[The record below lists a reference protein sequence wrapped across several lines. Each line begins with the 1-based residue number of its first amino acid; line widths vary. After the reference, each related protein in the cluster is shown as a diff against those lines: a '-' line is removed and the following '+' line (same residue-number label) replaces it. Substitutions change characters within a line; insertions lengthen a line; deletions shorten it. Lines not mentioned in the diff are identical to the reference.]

1 MRTKTVFSYKV
12 LLTTIVAL
20 CFMLN
25 ASGQGRHIVLQGAE
39 RDYRVAQYP
48 DVNEIKWAVFTD
60 DDFSIPASETQ
71 VILSQGT
78 GNKNNEVH
86 VKWLAQGDFYL
97 MVTMTGSDGCPNKKA
112 WPFTVEP
119 PVSFIASA
127 YCDGNEARIRWE
139 TQLNEHPTSTINL
152 NLYSNEGILISSYEN
167 ANLSGSIAWPGQTKS
182 TETPEVIYATIDFT
196 AHFNE
201 IPETDDITIQ
211 LFKPDCTLDQL
222 IALNDSID
230 VWHNTT
236 SIIHILNNDYDTAGR
251 IDSSSVQIVSY
262 PENGELYLNQE
273 TGLVEYK
280 PNICFFDTDSFSYY
294 IMNTEQEQSNIAK
307 VSIHVKINPESD
319 MDNDGIPDIDE
330 NLTGSYNLCDT
341 DTDMDGIPNFLDPDD
356 DGDEIATI
364 DEPGDLDGNGIPDYL
379 EAWHSAA
386 VDDYAQTGIDIPVW
400 ISVLENDSSTMVAA
414 TLHIDINPNSGYSY
428 IENNNYDLNYTPDF
442 DFMGKDSLYYVVCD
456 HYGICDTAKVLI
468 TVEDLILPPEVFTPN
483 NDGFNESFVIENLE
497 NYPDNQL
504 VIFNRWGNKVYEQNN
519 YQNDW
524 AGHSNVKY
532 TLGDKPLPVGVYY
545 YVLKYANNR
554 IKQGGVYLER

>member
-12 LLTTIVAL
+12 LLITIVAL
-20 CFMLN
+20 WPVLSV
-25 ASGQGRHIVLQGAE
+25 SGQGRHIVLQGAE
-39 RDYRVAQYP
+39 RDYRVAQHP
-48 DVNEIKWAVFTD
+48 DVSEIKWEVFTD
-60 DDFSIPASETQ
+60 DDFTIPANNNQ
-71 VILSQGT
+71 VTLSQGT

-139 TQLNEHPTSTINL
+139 AQLNEHPTSTINL

-211 LFKPDCTLDQL
+211 LFKPDCALDQI

-236 SIIHILNNDYDTAGR
+236 STIHILNNDYDTAGR

-294 IMNTEQEQSNIAK
+294 IMNTEQEQSNIAT

-386 VDDYAQTGIDIPVW
+386 VDDYVQTGIDIPVW

-524 AGHSNVKY
+524 TGHSNVKY